1 MKNLFLTLCM
11 LLTLAVSSVAM
22 AAGVAGDFSRE
33 EAAADQFIKG
43 LSDSTVTYDTLAGTF
58 APALKEKFGEAQYAE
73 LLKQVKDKFGRSKEV
88 KFAVLQ
94 RFDKADRLI
103 YLGSFSKEETA
114 QIVFVFDTTGRKP
127 LLLDFAMVPVKA
139 QEAPQ
144 EAAK

>member
-1 MKNLFLTLCM
+1 MKKLFLTLCM